1 MSEPLMRRVSS
12 ADFVRQFS
20 AFCDEARA
28 EPVVLTRN
36 GRDRLVIASV
46 EQYRHL
52 LSLALLNTNQE
63 AETEKISD
71 ELGFLVRTADRRV
84 G

>member
-1 MSEPLMRRVSS
+1 MRRVPS
-12 ADFVRQFS
+12 AEFVRRFS
-20 AFCDEARA
+20 AFCDDALS

-52 LSLALLNTNQE
+52 LSLALINSSDESQSE
-63 AETEKISD
+63 QISK
-71 ELGFLVRTADRRV
+71 ELGFLVRNLDAKSSST

>member
-1 MSEPLMRRVSS
+1 MRRVTS
-12 ADFVRQFS
+12 AEFVRRFS
-20 AFCDEARA
+20 AFCDEALS

-36 GRDRLVIASV
+36 GRDRLVIASI

-52 LSLALLNTNQE
+52 LSLAMINSSQE
-63 AETEKISD
+63 GELEQLAD
-71 ELGFLVRTADRRV
+71 ELGFLMKPPEKSSSA

>member
-1 MSEPLMRRVSS
+1 MRRVSS
-12 ADFVRQFS
+12 AEFVRQFS
-20 AFCDEARA
+20 AFCDDARA

-36 GRDRLVIASV
+36 GRDRLVIASI

-52 LSLALLNTNQE
+52 LSLALLNSKN
-63 AETEKISD
+63 ETESEQISE
-71 ELGFLVRTADRRV
+71 ELQFLVRTSKT

>member
-1 MSEPLMRRVSS
+1 MRRVSS
-12 ADFVRQFS
+12 AEFVRQFS
-20 AFCDEARA
+20 AFCDDARVD
-28 EPVVLTRN
+28 PVVLTRN

-52 LSLALLNTNQE
+52 LSLALLNSKN
-63 AETEKISD
+63 ETEGEQISE
-71 ELGFLVRTADRRV
+71 ELQFLVRSSKV

>member
-1 MSEPLMRRVSS
+1 MRRVSS
-12 ADFVRQFS
+12 AEFVRNFS
-20 AFCDEARA
+20 TSCDEALL

-36 GRDRLVIASV
+36 GRDRLVVASV

-52 LSLALLNTNQE
+52 LSLALLNAKDE
-63 AETEKISD
+63 AESQALADVLDT
-71 ELGFLVRTADRRV
+71 LVPPKVAGRA